1 MHGTRTEMNENSERW
16 ADFCQVNKLVIG
28 GALFPHI
35 GCRKRTWKSP
45 EGIIVNQIDHLVFSG
60 RWRSLPED
68 LDVLRGADVGSDHH
82 LLMVKVRLKIAE
94 VRKEESG
101 RVFFEVSKLKDLEVR
116 NAFKLE
122 LQNRFEDLQQLM
134 EEEELSEDDEWRLIE
149 QGYVETCEQ
158 VLGRAK
164 PNRNEWISKET
175 KEVIEQRKAAKN
187 TTNMARAR
195 KQKRDVNKRE
205 VKRRCRRDRRVN
217 VESEAER

>member
-82 LLMVKVRLKIAE
+82 LLMAKVRLKIAE
-94 VRKEESG
+94 VRKEEKWSS
-101 RVFFEVSKLKDLEVR
+101 VFR
-116 NAFKLE
+116 G
-122 LQNRFEDLQQLM
+122 QQV
-134 EEEELSEDDEWRLIE
+134 ERL
-149 QGYVETCEQ
+149 G
-158 VLGRAK
+158 A
-164 PNRNEWISKET
+164 
-175 KEVIEQRKAAKN
+175 
-187 TTNMARAR
+187 
-195 KQKRDVNKRE
+195 
-205 VKRRCRRDRRVN
+205 
-217 VESEAER
+217 